1 MEGEIEGL
9 KVGAAVLGL
18 IVGDDDD
25 GLDEGVMVLG

>member
-1 MEGEIEGL
+1 MEEEIEGL
-9 KVGAAVLGL
+9 KVGTAVLGL